1 MTRRS
6 IRDNSSDKKIKP
18 RIMDYIKNDNGEE
31 ILELKDGNVK
41 KTIRLDDFEEQ
52 LAQLRQEA

>member
-1 MTRRS
+1 MTRKS